1 MFYNTI
7 TKTLFTVKSGE
18 ILTMQNHL
26 FYNKEAKNSKFT
38 LQNRLTRVISIKKK
52 IEKKLETKYRLTEQR
67 IAQITLTR
75 FKCLIEAD
83 RLNLILHPIKTTTQE
98 ILELQQSL
106 KNCEDDY
113 KTIEWKKN
121 RIKKLELSQSDEL
134 EKLGIPSALYLPTQT
149 TLGLFQ

>member
-1 MFYNTI
+1 M
-7 TKTLFTVKSGE
+7 L
-18 ILTMQNHL
+18 
-26 FYNKEAKNSKFT
+26 NSKFT

-75 FKCLIEAD
+75 FKCLLEAD
-83 RLNLILHPIKTTTQE
+83 RLNLILHPVKTSTQE

-106 KNCEDDY
+106 KYCEDD
-113 KTIEWKKN
+113 KTTIEWKKK
-121 RIKKLELSQSDEL
+121 RIKKLELSQKEKL
-134 EKLGIPSALYLPTQT
+134 EKLGTPSALCLPTQS